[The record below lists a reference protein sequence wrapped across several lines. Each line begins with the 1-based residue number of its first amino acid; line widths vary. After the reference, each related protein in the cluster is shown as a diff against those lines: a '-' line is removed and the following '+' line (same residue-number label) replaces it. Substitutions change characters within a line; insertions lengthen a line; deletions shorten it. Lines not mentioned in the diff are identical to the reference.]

1 MKKYKNK
8 LGILILIFILGCF
21 FDLGLLMLLTGIDWI
36 VGSKIAQ
43 GVWDVMFTGPIL
55 AIWFVMFI
63 FTLGGGWLLS
73 LILPKHLEDIIDTT
87 QNQD

>member
-8 LGILILIFILGCF
+8 SGILILIFILGCF
-21 FDLGLLMLLTGIDWI
+21 FDLGLLMLLVGIDWI
-36 VGSKIAQ
+36 MDSEIAQ
-43 GVWDVMFTGPIL
+43 GVWTVIATGPIL
-55 AIWFVMFI
+55 ARYFVMLL
-63 FTLGGGWLLS
+63 FTLGGGFVLS